1 MEYSD
6 FFDEDGWLKDEYL
19 WPLRQEITL
28 GSMYVSD
35 YNNSFGI
42 KPEKVCDF
50 FTSFWDGYCE
60 RLAKEDNIWEQAV
73 VLAKERLAGEP
84 NASESKIQSCQ
95 NDTYFELSLKKYDN
109 EETLL
114 EWYNCFD
121 GECPLPPNYI
131 NVDIHWDFARSIRV
145 IATSENE
152 AISIV
157 DDMMENKEI
166 PINTFEPTS
175 DYELDTD
182 WQPQN

>member
-50 FTSFWDGYCE
+50 FTSFWDDYCE

-73 VLAKERLAGEP
+73 VLAK
-84 NASESKIQSCQ
+84 
-95 NDTYFELSLKKYDN
+95 
-109 EETLL
+109 
-114 EWYNCFD
+114 
-121 GECPLPPNYI
+121 
-131 NVDIHWDFARSIRV
+131 
-145 IATSENE
+145 
-152 AISIV
+152 
-157 DDMMENKEI
+157 
-166 PINTFEPTS
+166 
-175 DYELDTD
+175 
-182 WQPQN
+182 

>member
-19 WPLRQEITL
+19 WSLRQEITL
-28 GSMYVSD
+28 GSMYIAD

-42 KPEKVCDF
+42 NPEKVYDF
-50 FTSFWDGYCE
+50 FTSFWDSYCE
-60 RLAKEDNIWEQAV
+60 ELAKEDNLWKQAV
-73 VLAKERLAGEP
+73 MLAKERLSCEP
-84 NASESKIQSCQ
+84 DAPESKIQCYQ
-95 NDTYFELSLKKYDN
+95 NNAYLELMYKKYDN

-114 EWYNCFD
+114 AWYDCFS
-121 GECPLPPNYI
+121 ECPLPPNYI

-145 IATSENE
+145 IATSEDE

-157 DDMMENKEI
+157 DDMMENSAITLK
-166 PINTFEPTS
+166 TFEPTG

-182 WQPQN
+182 WQP